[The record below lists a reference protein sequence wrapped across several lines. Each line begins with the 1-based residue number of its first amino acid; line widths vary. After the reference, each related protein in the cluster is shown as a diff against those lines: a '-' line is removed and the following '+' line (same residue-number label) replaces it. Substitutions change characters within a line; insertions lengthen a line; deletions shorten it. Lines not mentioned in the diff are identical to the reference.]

1 MRKLRGKS
9 FSLRHHFLTEHHIL
23 HSYVEAPIP
32 LIHSQK
38 STAIFSI
45 LYEYRQKT
53 AQQVPIHHFLL
64 TYLKRLAHS
73 GCGSGTVQDKLDTFY
88 HTRNKEAIRDDS
100 GHVFNFFGGNL
111 KWFSLTK
118 VGKI

>member
-1 MRKLRGKS
+1 MRKFRGES
-9 FSLRHHFLTEHHIL
+9 LSLRHHFLTEHHTL

-53 AQQVPIHHFLL
+53 AQCVTIHHFLL
-64 TYLKRLAHS
+64 TYLKRLVYS
-73 GCGSGTVQDKLDTFY
+73 GCGSGTVQDKLVTFY
-88 HTRNKEAIRDDS
+88 HTRNKETIRDDS
-100 GHVFNFFGGNL
+100 GHVFNFFVATL